1 MFLRECSNTT
11 RGTVLF
17 LFAYT
22 KRGLERD
29 KKSKKSE
36 IINFS
41 LQRCYL
47 WGRMGI
53 QVEKSGSKWM
63 EVVDSKLKSGEF
75 HALWILV
82 AAPFLGGD

>member
-1 MFLRECSNTT
+1 M
-11 RGTVLF
+11 LF

-53 QVEKSGSKWM
+53 QVEKSGPKWM
-63 EVVDSKLKSGEF
+63 EVVDSMLKSGEF
-75 HALWILV
+75 HARWILV

>member
-22 KRGLERD
+22 KRVFAKN
-29 KKSKKSE
+29 KKPKKSE

-53 QVEKSGSKWM
+53 QVEKSGPKWM
-63 EVVDSKLKSGEF
+63 EVVDSMLKSGEF
-75 HALWILV
+75 HARWILV